1 MTADPVSDGI
11 VLYDKPAGITSHD
24 VVARM
29 RRPLGARGGRSGR
42 VKVGHAGTL
51 DPFATGLLLI
61 LVGRAT
67 RVQRFLMALSKRYEA
82 TARFGAVS
90 TTGDPEGEITPTGV
104 VPAGDLDLPT
114 GSVRQRPPA
123 YSAVKVGGRRAYAL
137 ARAGEQV
144 ELAERV
150 VEVYRFDERWRDG
163 DRRGFVIECSSGTY
177 VRSLI
182 ADLGD
187 AYCEELRR
195 TAIGRFEVADADPE
209 RIVGLDDALS
219 FMPEVRLD
227 PEAARRAGHGGAVA
241 GDAAGGEVVRLT
253 DDRGLIALAA
263 PRGDGLLGP
272 VIGLRG

>member
-1 MTADPVSDGI
+1 MSDAPALDGV

-29 RRPLGARGGRSGR
+29 RRSLERR
-42 VKVGHAGTL
+42 KIGHAGTL

-67 RVQRFLMALSKRYEA
+67 RVQRFLMALTKRYEA

-90 TTGDPEGEITPTGV
+90 TTGDPEGDITVTGV
-104 VPAGDLDLPT
+104 VPDADLALPT
-114 GSVRQRPPA
+114 GSIRQRPPA

-150 VEVYRFDERWRDG
+150 IEVYRFEERWRSG
-163 DRRGFVIECSSGTY
+163 DRRGFLIECSSGTY

-182 ADLGD
+182 AELGD

-195 TAIGRFEVADADPE
+195 TAIGPFEVGDADPE
-209 RIVGLDDALS
+209 RIIGLNDALS
-219 FMPEVRLD
+219 FMREVRLD
-227 PEAARRAGHGGAVA
+227 PEASQRAAHGATVTGEASGA
-241 GDAAGGEVVRLT
+241 ELVRLT
-253 DDRGLIALAA
+253 DEDGLIAIAA
-263 PRGDGLLGP
+263 PRGEGLLGP
-272 VIGLRG
+272 VVGLRG